1 MISVTIGD
9 LFSMGKCK
17 YLVIAIVD
25 DEVYYC
31 EYDHRSY
38 RTHHKQ
44 QRFSYESLPMFNF
57 CSIFGSHESWKLA

>member
-1 MISVTIGD
+1 MMPILIGD

-38 RTHHKQ
+38 HPLRKHH
-44 QRFSYESLPMFNF
+44 RFSYESLPISNF
-57 CSIFGSHESWKLA
+57 RSVFGSHKDWKLT

>member
-1 MISVTIGD
+1 MIPVLIGD

-25 DEVYYC
+25 DEVYYY

-38 RTHHKQ
+38 RQARKHH
-44 QRFSYESLPMFNF
+44 RFSYESLTISDFR
-57 CSIFGSHESWKLA
+57 SIFGSHESWKLT

>member
-9 LFSMGKCK
+9 LFSTGKCK

-57 CSIFGSHESWKLA
+57 CSIFGSHENWKLA